1 MSLPSADGN
10 AAWLRV
16 TTWTWVLLVS
26 LLTVGNSAALFYV
39 ARILQQ
45 KQAAGAGDALSHQLE
60 DLGKRVRAVELRP
73 KQPREVD
80 TGEYGDE
87 LIVLRQ
93 RLDSIEQALPGSAIQ
108 SDAPALYAR
117 MDHLESKVG
126 KLQRAPRSARKP
138 AAPAKPAQPQHNDP
152 PFVALGVELRGGER
166 FVTVGPRNGSS
177 LSQVRLLRVGESEAG
192 WRLDALTRDRAV
204 FRSSDQVRS
213 FTLQ

>member
-1 MSLPSADGN
+1 MSLPFFDGN
-10 AAWLRV
+10 AGWLRV

-26 LLTVGNSAALFYV
+26 VLTVGNSAALFHV
-39 ARILQQ
+39 ARVLQQ
-45 KQAAGAGDALSHQLE
+45 EDVAGPNDALSRQVEGL
-60 DLGKRVRAVELRP
+60 DKRVRAVELMQ

-80 TGEYGDE
+80 TGEYRDE

-117 MDHLESKVG
+117 MEHLESRVG
-126 KLQRAPRSARKP
+126 KLQRAPRAARKP
-138 AAPAKPAQPQHNDP
+138 VAPPKPAQPQHDEP

-166 FVTVGPRNGSS
+166 FVTVGPRNGTS
-177 LSQVRLLRVGESEAG
+177 LSQLRLLRVGESEAG
-192 WRLDALTRDRAV
+192 WRLDAVTRDRAV
-204 FRSSDQVRS
+204 FRSNDQVHS